1 MKKLLIVVLGWL
13 MVMTACKKNSDSAIP
28 VTSSSFMFF
37 NGVPDVTYDI
47 WLDSTL
53 IMKDLTFGQSTP
65 YREMRAQL
73 YTIYLIDHNRPKD
86 TIRVGQINLR
96 NKRLFSAYIAVDSA
110 NNGQRV
116 VTAAEDDLTAPPA
129 EHMKLRIVNLSWA
142 FRPNG
147 QSSSMDLFSKTTPVF
162 RGMGF
167 SAVTEFA
174 TLPGDSTY
182 PFNFRRNDD
191 TTKVP
196 NQFPFKSQSGKIYT
210 VVMLGNALTSTLF
223 RTFTITHN

>member
-13 MVMTACKKNSDSAIP
+13 IVMTACKKNSDSAIP

-37 NGVPDVTYDI
+37 NGVRDVTYEV

-53 IMKDLTFGQSTP
+53 ITKDLAFGQSTP

-73 YTIYLIDHNRPKD
+73 YTIYLIDPKRPKD

-96 NKRLFSAYIAVDSA
+96 NKRTFSTYIGLDSA
-110 NNGQRV
+110 NKGLV
-116 VTAAEDDLTAPPA
+116 AMAVEDDLTPAPP
-129 EHMKLRIVNLSWA
+129 EHMKFRIVNLSWA

-147 QSSSMDLFSKTTPVF
+147 QSATMDLFSKTTPIF

-167 SAVTEFA
+167 PQFTNFA
-174 TLPGDSTY
+174 ILPGDSTY

-191 TTKVP
+191 TTVVP
-196 NQFPFKSQSGKIYT
+196 NQFPFKAETGKIYT
-210 VVMLGNALTSTLF
+210 VVMTGNALTSSLF
-223 RTFTITHN
+223 KTFTITHN